1 MPNEKEDK
9 KVENGLIEAAKCIPE
24 RHFQPDFDKK
34 RKHPVILYCVIVF
47 VGICVISGGVFTYH
61 TLDSNNKKEE
71 TIAKVSSIPEI
82 TEKPQ
87 STPEEKIYT
96 VPYVVE
102 KKEKTALKKLYGIK
116 MNVKVKYS
124 YSDVVEKGRVISQ
137 SVDAG
142 VEVEKGQRIT
152 IQVSKGTKQIQTYS
166 SEVNSQVT
174 SVQETK
180 EPTASPEKE
189 TKKKQ
194 ETETTQWQSDDED
207 KKEKEVEEEEI
218 VKWQP

>member
-1 MPNEKEDK
+1 MLDEKEDK
-9 KVENGLIEAAKCIPE
+9 KVEKGLIEAAKCIPE

-34 RKHPVILYCVIVF
+34 KKHPVILYCVIAF
-47 VGICVISGGVFTYH
+47 VGICVISGGVFAYH
-61 TLDSNNKKEE
+61 TLDKKEE
-71 TIAKVSSIPEI
+71 TIAKASSTPEI

-152 IQVSKGTKQIQTYS
+152 IQVSKGMEPIQTYS
-166 SEVNSQVT
+166 SEANSQVV
-174 SVQETK
+174 SAQETI
-180 EPTASPEKE
+180 EPTASPKSE
-189 TKKKQ
+189 
-194 ETETTQWQSDDED
+194 
-207 KKEKEVEEEEI
+207 KKEKHKKGTTQLQLEEKEE
-218 VKWQP
+218 QN